1 MTEFLREALAR
12 TAALGPLGY
21 AAFVALY
28 AVSTVA
34 LLPISVLSLGAGAA
48 FGVKLGFLLVWAGA
62 SLGCCGSFVLGRHLL
77 RHRVEE
83 RVEHWPKFA
92 AIRRAVAKQ
101 GWRVVLLTR
110 LSPAF
115 PFGLINYAYGLTRVT
130 FRDYALA
137 SIAGMIPGTLAI
149 VYFGSLAGDAIRAE
163 TRARTPAEWTL
174 YGLGFLATVAA
185 VALVA
190 REAKRALKEAG
201 A

>member
-1 MTEFLREALAR
+1 MAEFLREALAR
-12 TAALGPLGY
+12 TAALGPAGC

-28 AVSTVA
+28 ALSTVA

-48 FGVKLGFLLVWAGA
+48 FGLRDGFLLVWAGA
-62 SLGCCGSFVLGRHLL
+62 SLGCCASFVLGRHFL
-77 RHRVEE
+77 RHRVEA
-83 RVEHWPKFA
+83 RVEHWPRFS

-115 PFGLINYAYGLTRVT
+115 PFGLLNYAYGLTRVT

-149 VYFGSLAGDAIRAE
+149 VYFGSLAGDAIRAQ
-163 TRARTPAEWTL
+163 TRARTPAERGL
-174 YGLGFLATVAA
+174 YALGFLATVAA
-185 VALVA
+185 VTLVA
-190 REAKRALKEAG
+190 REAKKALAEKG